1 MITPLV
7 LLQNKIPQE
16 CIDLIQKYVSC
27 SIAEEAA
34 NKSYD
39 IIINNI
45 HQRNNLYRDFVW
57 DNYVYPNCFCN
68 NCPDN
73 GRHKLFKKR
82 DCDHCFIFESTMT
95 YYTEEFMEKIW
106 NENIP
111 YDNSSEYSNE
121 DYEYLEYEEY
131 YEQDYDY

>member
-57 DNYVYPNCFCN
+57 DNYVYPNCVCN

-73 GRHKLFKKR
+73 GKYKVYKKN
-82 DCDHCFIFESTMT
+82 DCNHCFIFESTTRYMPNDFNECIIDNPQFQKI
-95 YYTEEFMEKIW
+95 YYDEKKS
-106 NENIP
+106 
-111 YDNSSEYSNE
+111 DEYFDES
-121 DYEYLEYEEY
+121 DEY
-131 YEQDYDY
+131 YD